1 METTNDPSQRLNE
14 VVIEHRQLDWRIKN
28 LQSLSPYKE
37 EEIKTLKREKLK
49 LKDLIVALE
58 QEVKNEEKII
68 LKATKEKPTDLIF

>member
-37 EEIKTLKREKLK
+37 EEIKILKKEKLK

-58 QEVKNEEKII
+58 HEISNEEKII
-68 LKATKEKPTDLIF
+68 LKQTKEKPTAQIF

>member
-37 EEIKTLKREKLK
+37 EEIKTLKKEKLK

-68 LKATKEKPTDLIF
+68 HKATKEKPTDLVF